1 MVLFL
6 PLLLPAADLGVRR
19 IGLVSLRALGLPS
32 GLWQA
37 RPIRSQL
44 CIGLNVWLSDPQTT
58 PMLSWLL
65 ATRLHRNGFPG
76 FQPAAAVWF
85 SERRASWGA
94 VLGTTEERVSRQS

>member
-1 MVLFL
+1 M
-6 PLLLPAADLGVRR
+6 ASVRR
-19 IGLVSLRALGLPS
+19 IGLVSLRALGFPS

-44 CIGLNVWLSDPQTT
+44 CIGLDVCLSDPQTT